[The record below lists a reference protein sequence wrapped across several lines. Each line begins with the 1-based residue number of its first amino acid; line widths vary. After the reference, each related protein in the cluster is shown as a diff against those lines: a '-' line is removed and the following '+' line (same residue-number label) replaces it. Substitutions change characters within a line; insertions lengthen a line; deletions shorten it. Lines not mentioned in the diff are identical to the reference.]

1 MHPAFLSADIPLQS
15 LSQNERRLGDEGKS
29 EKVAYSLDVAPH
41 SMTLAIPMISTASPG
56 LSWFDASAEIKAL
69 LTQAAD
75 CWHDTARSKQYIE
88 RAIALGNDNPNVLI
102 AAYRYFFYK
111 NDGEMALWVAQV
123 VMGQV
128 RQVEGLPQSWEELQP
143 ILLARKDE
151 PMMRLY
157 LHAYAASGLLLAKLG
172 DVDGALAI
180 ATHIKAIDDQRE
192 FGGDFLYSIL
202 TTPLDDDD
210 D

>member
-1 MHPAFLSADIPLQS
+1 
-15 LSQNERRLGDEGKS
+15 
-29 EKVAYSLDVAPH
+29 
-41 SMTLAIPMISTASPG
+41 MISTASPT
-56 LSWFDASAEIKAL
+56 LSWFDASADIKML

-75 CWHDTARSKQYIE
+75 CWHDTARSKRYIE
-88 RAIALGNDNPNVLI
+88 QAIALGKDNPNVLI

-128 RQVEGLPQSWEELQP
+128 QQTEHLPQSWDKLQP
-143 ILLARKDE
+143 VLTARKEE
-151 PMMRLY
+151 PMIRLY

-172 DVDGALAI
+172 DLDGALAI

-192 FGGDFLYSIL
+192 FSGDLLYSIL
-202 TTPLDDDD
+202 TTPLDEDDD
-210 D
+210 